1 MINIPNVFIQTRVK
15 NENKMAFIN
24 IRGVI
29 LDLLLEIDP
38 ELYVPFMASYK
49 KCGKVLIVKFMDA
62 IYGTMV
68 TSLLY
73 YKKFV
78 KNLNKNG
85 F

>member
-1 MINIPNVFIQTRVK
+1 MTVIK
-15 NENKMAFIN
+15 
-24 IRGVI
+24 IRGFLV
-29 LDLLLEIDP
+29 DLLLEIDP